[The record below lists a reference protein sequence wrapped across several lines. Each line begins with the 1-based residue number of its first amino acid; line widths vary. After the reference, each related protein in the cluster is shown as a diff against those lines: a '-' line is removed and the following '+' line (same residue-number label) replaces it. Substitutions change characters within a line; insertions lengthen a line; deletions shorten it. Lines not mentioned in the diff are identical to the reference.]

1 MAHPATEYINKLK
14 HAYRNQQLVPF
25 VGAGLSFPFEMPG
38 WGTLI
43 DDVCK
48 EFDYETLAER
58 KGEISRLIKEYRYL
72 DAVDEMTKAGI
83 LEDDLKSCICSAI
96 QRKKQLNIQKPDNI
110 YKDLVK
116 MNCTKYLTTNYDNYL
131 SDYVGKGPSDITH
144 LYKEFINELDDP
156 VYHKMVYNLH
166 GDYTKPSSI
175 VLSRESY
182 DDLYRNSTEFKKVL
196 EHFRERYTL
205 LFIGVSLDD
214 EYIQEVLEVS
224 KDKLKARHYMLLA
237 NVSSEQ
243 RILMEQQYNI
253 RILKYSTNNGD
264 HTRGIRAIL
273 DEIINVSDEVDK
285 QEPHS
290 EVSKSC
296 SQDTIYQSQ
305 SMIGLKTES
314 LPLLK
319 ATTSLPG
326 IDSAIYEKVKEIEK
340 LQKSGNISE
349 AIIEY
354 NRILQGSIFEPLS
367 HADKKLVIKGML
379 YCYILI
385 RDYPSAAPLV
395 EAAMKLPKNKEDV
408 DLLSYIVD
416 YYFNI
421 SDFQSAYKTAN
432 EWYGIDQEDPLL
444 LILKVYTEA
453 IYKDLP
459 YERVFSMFL
468 TEDGELLTNTT
479 DDNQRQ
485 YIYRLIGEIAL
496 RNKKYN
502 DAIQLL
508 RRAYEID
515 DNLFNIEDLGIA
527 TYFKAI
533 EMADNGT
540 TIKVNAINLDYLSK
554 AVEYIKAG
562 FARAKGSAEQGIYA
576 RVAVPYLRSLFY
588 LKKTVEFDRMYDQL
602 IEYCGDDLYEM
613 RRMKAVN
620 NMWLNKFHINDV
632 NGLNEIDKALVLSEF
647 YNMRG
652 MYKHAI
658 KALKPI
664 VDKSDKDNEDT
675 FIQFL
680 ATLLNA
686 KALDQFNEYFV
697 KYSEGWQQS
706 EKMPLIRSFYYEVNG
721 MYEEAEKVIRDIIER
736 APSVIN
742 YNILIAFY
750 RRTGQLDRI
759 GEIYEGIMKDKPEI
773 IEQDPDGFYIVYH
786 DYLMQTN
793 NVRRALWLYFNK
805 VKNCVMPDIR
815 KFIEVDLKIKLRD
828 FCGVVESSLDLYEKY
843 RDYGEMIY
851 AYYAAVAYL
860 HYNDFEKSRH
870 YLNLYKANG
879 HVDPLSN
886 SLVKK
891 VEERL
896 DILQKK
902 TDVDCTGRIN
912 HIKDI
917 ASKAMSKTQ
926 KVSIPKGEPVV
937 IDAPA
942 LYVLFNIGEKQWL
955 KDNSEVFITFTAME
969 QLHNVYCYCG
979 DALIFEIIEHI
990 RNAHNIH
997 LASPSMEGALNNREN
1012 YPGIIQEYFDSLT
1025 VAFEKG
1031 YPFVTAYN
1039 LPIGFQNGLPVMLPE
1054 GLKTIRVVNQEILVY
1069 TSN

>member
-1 MAHPATEYINKLK
+1 MAHPAKKYMNKLK
-14 HAYRNQQLVPF
+14 QAHRNHQLVPF
-25 VGAGLSFPFEMPG
+25 VGAGLSFPFGMPG

-43 DDVCK
+43 DDICK
-48 EFDYETLAER
+48 EFDYEILTKR
-58 KGEISRLIKEYRYL
+58 KGEISRLIKEYRFL

-83 LEDDLKSCICSAI
+83 SEEDLKSSICSAI
-96 QRKKQLNIQKPDNI
+96 QRKRKFNIEKPDNI
-110 YKDLVK
+110 YKDLAK

-144 LYKEFINELDDP
+144 LYKEFINELGDP
-156 VYHKMVYNLH
+156 IYHKMVYNLH
-166 GDYTKPSSI
+166 GDYTKPSTI

-182 DDLYRNSTEFKKVL
+182 DRLYRNSIEFKTVL

-214 EYIQEVLEVS
+214 EYIQEVLKVS
-224 KDKLKARHYMLLA
+224 RDKLKARHYMLLA
-237 NVSSEQ
+237 NVSLEQ
-243 RILMEQQYNI
+243 RILMEKQYNI

-264 HTRGIRAIL
+264 HTTGIREIL
-273 DEIINVSDEVDK
+273 DEIINVSDEIDK

-290 EVSKSC
+290 QVLKSN
-296 SQDTIYQSQ
+296 SQGTIHRPQ
-305 SMIGLKTES
+305 SMTGLKTES
-314 LPLLK
+314 LPLLNE
-319 ATTSLPG
+319 TTSLPG
-326 IDSAIYEKVKEIEK
+326 KDSAIYEKVKEIRK
-340 LQKSGNISE
+340 LQKSGKISE

-367 HADKKLVIKGML
+367 NADKKLVIKGML

-432 EWYGIDQEDPLL
+432 EWYEIDQKDPLL
-444 LILKVYTEA
+444 LILKVYTET
-453 IYKDLP
+453 IYKDMP
-459 YERVFSMFL
+459 YERVFSMLL
-468 TEDGELLTNTT
+468 TEDMELLVNTA

-485 YIYRLIGEIAL
+485 FIYRLIGEIAL

-540 TIKVNAINLDYLSK
+540 TIKINAINLDYLNK

-562 FARAKGSAEQGIYA
+562 FARAKGSAEQGIYS
-576 RVAVPYLRSLFY
+576 RVAIPYLRSLFY
-588 LKKTVEFDRMYDQL
+588 LKKTVEFDRTFDQL

-620 NMWLNKFHINDV
+620 NIWLNKFHIKDV
-632 NGLNEIDKALVLSEF
+632 NGLNEIDKALILSEF

-652 MYKHAI
+652 MYEHAI

-686 KALDQFNEYFV
+686 KAIDQFNECFI
-697 KYSEGWQQS
+697 KYSEYWHQS
-706 EKMPLIRSFYYEVNG
+706 EKMPLIQSFYYEVNG
-721 MYEEAEKVIRDIIER
+721 MYEEAEKEIRDIIDRE
-736 APSVIN
+736 PSVIN

-750 RRTGQLDRI
+750 RRTGQVDRI

-793 NVRRALWLYFNK
+793 NVRRALWLYLNK
-805 VKNCVMPDIR
+805 VENCVMPDIQ
-815 KFIEVDLKIKLRD
+815 KFIEVDLKIRLHD

-843 RDYGEMIY
+843 RDYGEKIY
-851 AYYAAVAYL
+851 AYYASVAYL

-891 VEERL
+891 VEGKL

-902 TDVDCTGRIN
+902 TDVDRTGKIN

-917 ASKAMSKTQ
+917 ASKAMGKT
-926 KVSIPKGEPVV
+926 KNVNIPKGEPVV

-942 LYVLFNIGEKQWL
+942 LYILFNIGEKQRL
-955 KDNSEVFITFTAME
+955 NDNSEVFITFTTIE
-969 QLHNVYCYCG
+969 KLHNVYCYCG
-979 DALIFEIIEHI
+979 DALISEIIEHI
-990 RNAHNIH
+990 RNAQNIH

-1012 YPGIIQEYFDSLT
+1012 YPSIIQDYFDSLT
-1025 VAFEKG
+1025 LAFEKG
-1031 YPFVTAYN
+1031 HPFVTAYH
-1039 LPIGFQNGLPVMLPE
+1039 LPIGFQNGLPVVLPE
-1054 GLKTIRVVNQEILVY
+1054 GFKTIKAVNQEILVC
-1069 TSN
+1069 TGS